1 MPEPQNNPPS
11 LVGNNTPPSST
22 PTTPSPEA
30 VTPPAETSEAKPEG
44 EAKPEATAPEA
55 LTREAIKLPEGM
67 EADEPLITEFLGV
80 LNNAELTPAARAQ
93 ALIDLQVKANQA
105 ASEKNSQLWTETQE
119 QWVKE
124 SRELPKIGGDKLD
137 ETLGNI
143 SRLVDEYGGSEAER
157 KELRETFDLTGA
169 GNHRSMI
176 RFLHNVAQ
184 QLVVE
189 GKPTQGN
196 PTAGP
201 RDAAAVLFPNQGK
214 A

>member
-30 VTPPAETSEAKPEG
+30 VTPPAETSEGTEPKTEEAPKGPES
-44 EAKPEATAPEA
+44 

-157 KELRETFDLTGA
+157 KELRETFALTGA